1 MPDGWRTGTLRD
13 TRHCSCR
20 SLHSTPGIGER
31 TGAMLNIPVSGM
43 YAKKLGHAASSPSAS
58 WPRWWR
64 LAMPEKNIYSYYTA
78 LTLCKEWVESEE
90 GRTLGSI
97 IAIDDFALM
106 NGKQA
111 WNERFIAMCRA
122 LDKAVQA
129 GVKEQGNLQPDN
141 SCSGLV
147 ESTRDDLKT
156 ALNIGLAALG
166 YFNTEQTDKHW
177 NKMERELREIEKR
190 HHATLESPK

>member
-1 MPDGWRTGTLRD
+1 
-13 TRHCSCR
+13 
-20 SLHSTPGIGER
+20 
-31 TGAMLNIPVSGM
+31 
-43 YAKKLGHAASSPSAS
+43 
-58 WPRWWR
+58 
-64 LAMPEKNIYSYYTA
+64 MPEKNIYSYYTA